1 MTAATLGAVTPGGT
15 TSPDD
20 ARSVTVTTPAARGLR
35 NASTAAAA
43 VAAGTPT
50 AVTAAR
56 RREAASAAAA
66 AASPPAAVAP
76 PATDWS
82 AAEAPGT
89 LFPSQSS
96 MMSRQSSDS
105 GLRGETPTP
114 RRLASRPTAPRH
126 RRRRSSRHG
135 LTGGGRRSL
144 PPRGG
149 GSSGEPAAAR
159 RASRP
164 PPTPRRRE
172 ARRRGPHFD
181 RQRGGTRPG
190 QRGRLATGTS
200 KRVEDGL
207 RTALRGSC

>member
-1 MTAATLGAVTPGGT
+1 MTAATLRAVKPGGT
-15 TSPDD
+15 ACPDD
-20 ARSVTVTTPAARGLR
+20 ARSVTVTTPAARDLR
-35 NASTAAAA
+35 NASTDAAA
-43 VAAGTPT
+43 VAAGTPP

-56 RREAASAAAA
+56 RRAAAAAAAA

-82 AAEAPGT
+82 VAEASRT

-105 GLRGETPTP
+105 GLWGETPTSRP
-114 RRLASRPTAPRH
+114 LASRPTAPRQ

-144 PPRGG
+144 PPQGG
-149 GSSGEPAAAR
+149 GIRGEPAAAH

-164 PPTPRRRE
+164 SPTPQRRE
-172 ARRRGPHFD
+172 ARRRGPHFG
-181 RQRGGTRPG
+181 RQPGGSRTG

-200 KRVEDGL
+200 KRVEDSL
-207 RTALRGSC
+207 RTAIRGSC